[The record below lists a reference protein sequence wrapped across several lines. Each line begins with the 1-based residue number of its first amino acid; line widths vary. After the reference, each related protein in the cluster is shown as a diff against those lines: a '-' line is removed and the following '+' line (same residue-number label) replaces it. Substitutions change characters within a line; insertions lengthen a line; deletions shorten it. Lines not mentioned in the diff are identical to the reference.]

1 MLFFYD
7 ITRVSKMLFSEI
19 VLFIRSVPKIIDAL
33 DNIANMINGAIDR
46 KTDMELAL
54 IKERLNALTQ
64 KLQTTDDKNEL
75 ADIVRSLNNIM

>member
-1 MLFFYD
+1 VGVVETILVAL
-7 ITRVSKMLFSEI
+7 RAVPLI
-19 VLFIRSVPKIIDAL
+19 VQKLEDLSNAIKSVQNA
-33 DNIANMINGAIDR
+33 

-75 ADIVRSLNNIM
+75 ADIVRQLNSL

>member
-1 MLFFYD
+1 MGVVETILVAL
-7 ITRVSKMLFSEI
+7 RAVPLI
-19 VLFIRSVPKIIDAL
+19 VQKLEDLSNAIKSVQNA
-33 DNIANMINGAIDR
+33 

-75 ADIVRSLNNIM
+75 ADIVRSLNKL